1 LKPNDSCPQLD
12 QSLSD
17 KPAPRVLGSVYEF
30 SSPGRKTG
38 YPETWIQRCLGW
50 QEFDMATIWQLALI
64 SFVDK

>member
-38 YPETWIQRCLGW
+38 CRE
-50 QEFDMATIWQLALI
+50 
-64 SFVDK
+64 K